1 MGSIRRAP
9 RTNRW
14 EARYR
19 DPYGSQRTATFDRKS
34 DALAFLAAVETDM
47 QRGTWRDPD
56 GGRVR
61 FSDFVEQ
68 AFLPTRI
75 GLELT
80 SQVRDLSY
88 LRTHILPVFGT
99 RPIASIDYVDCQAW
113 VNDLATRRAAATV
126 VKAAQIMNRVMK
138 LAVRS
143 RVIAYNPMA
152 EVERPRIEE
161 SEDVFLT
168 AVQVERLADAMERVG
183 PRYRA
188 LVWVGCYAGP
198 RIGELAALRWDDVD
212 LGTRTLTISRKV
224 VEVSGHGMVEGGPK
238 TKAGRRTVPL
248 PLHVSQRS
256 SSATVPDSPAIRSC
270 SRPGRRPAP
279 GQQPPPQGVGGCGA
293 PCRPRPC
300 ADLPRHAAHRR
311 LAVGR
316 QRRLRSRDRQVRR
329 PPFFLLHQGPLRA
342 PVPRG
347 GNRPRPAARRAH
359 RLGEDDGRR
368 CARGAPVTAP
378 MPGPAATDGTLRP
391 VPKRVLRLSSEEFVA
406 RVRAA
411 GPATEDDV
419 SITRDGRRLDSK
431 EAVLAWLADVE
442 AERAAGRPAEFDDG

>member
-270 SRPGRRPAP
+270 SPARTAASSGPTTSAAGSGRMRCALPASTLRRPSTTCGTPPSRCGSPAAPPISRSPSSPATVLPSSPRTATRTCSARREPPSPSGSTRSSTRRGRRPPLRPRSAGDRP
-279 GQQPPPQGVGGCGA
+279 DAGTGRYRRYASAGAEAGA
-293 PCRPRPC
+293 PTLERGVRRPC
-300 ADLPRHAAHRR
+300 A
-311 LAVGR
+311 GG
-316 QRRLRSRDRQVRR
+316 RSR
-329 PPFFLLHQGPLRA
+329 
-342 PVPRG
+342 
-347 GNRPRPAARRAH
+347 H
-359 RLGEDDGRR
+359 RGRR
-368 CARGAPVTAP
+368 VDHP
-378 MPGPAATDGTLRP
+378 
-391 VPKRVLRLSSEEFVA
+391 
-406 RVRAA
+406 
-411 GPATEDDV
+411 
-419 SITRDGRRLDSK
+419 
-431 EAVLAWLADVE
+431 
-442 AERAAGRPAEFDDG
+442 